1 MVWEVKAG
9 RAGAARWAKW
19 VDLDAASRHL
29 EALQSL
35 LNRTDNAQLMSSQA
49 AAEALASEVGDP
61 NLDLDPTRRG
71 SSTSGMN
78 AEQWASWKA
87 DRLRRQTERV
97 RQLAESVRG
106 FCLAVDVD
114 PLNLGSYASARLNAF
129 NRGDLA
135 VFDSEQTWQTG
146 LSAAI
151 ATNPEA
157 AARITANPYFPE
169 IFSRVD
175 FTTGAAVIVRDA
187 PQDPDEGVDA
197 TISVMIGPGSWNAW
211 EGWIVKYWTI
221 PTGAAALENQVT
233 ALLPLRAAW
242 EFWSGVARVLLR
254 LKINGALART
264 SAYVILRNT
273 QLSRALGGTG
283 LPDTIINSSAAL
295 DVAHL
300 SGDAPLSPT
309 QEALVG
315 SVIALVAA
323 INPVAGAIAGVVWA
337 VAELVARL
345 LPPAVAVPV
354 DEWGRRGFFLLAQDY
369 TGKLAPKA
377 APTHAIPPA
386 IGPVVVPTPNPWTE
400 GVLGEEPARIVAETT
415 TDSGSGNGILIAG
428 GLALLAKLL
437 AG

>member
-19 VDLDAASRHL
+19 VDLDAASKHL

-35 LNRTDNAQLMSSQA
+35 LNRAGTESLMSDG
-49 AAEALASEVGDP
+49 ALDYQNTFGASWESEVRLYGAIRQDVE
-61 NLDLDPTRRG
+61 REAWR
-71 SSTSGMN
+71 N
-78 AEQWASWKA
+78 ARTEK
-87 DRLRRQTERV
+87 QTERI
-97 RQLAESVRG
+97 RQIAESVRG

-135 VFDSEQTWQTG
+135 VVASEQTWQGG

-151 ATNPEA
+151 ATNAEA
-157 AARITANPYFPE
+157 ASRINANPYFPE
-169 IFSRVD
+169 IFARVD
-175 FTTGAAVIVRDA
+175 LTTGAAIIVRDEA
-187 PQDPDEGVDA
+187 PDPDEGVDGRIA
-197 TISVMIGPGSWNAW
+197 VTVNPFGWNAW
-211 EGWIVKYWTI
+211 DGWIVKFWTI
-221 PTGAAALENQVT
+221 PAGAAALENQVT
-233 ALLPLRAAW
+233 ALLPLRVSW
-242 EFWSGVARVLLR
+242 EFWSSVARVLLR

-295 DVAHL
+295 DVARL
-300 SGDAPLSPT
+300 SGDGPLSPT
-309 QEALVG
+309 QEALIG

-323 INPVAGAIAGVVWA
+323 INPVAGAIAGVVLA
-337 VAELVARL
+337 VVELVARL

-377 APTHAIPPA
+377 APTHVIPPA

-415 TDSGSGNGILIAG
+415 TDSGSGSGILIAG